1 MKKTNGVTIAFLILT
16 TITLIYDLINND
28 SEKLFKGIMIY
39 LTVAGAWFLFNK
51 TFLKKIEA
59 VYYVAL
65 GFIFFAIYLANLWD
79 FYGIPHYDKF
89 LHFISGIILALL
101 GLILYM
107 YMGRKNIEVNK
118 HQITIVIFPLF
129 FAIACAG
136 CWEMWEFTTDS
147 LLGLHAQNNSLVDTM
162 TDIIYGT
169 IGGSLTSVLNYIAY
183 RGKNIKLIKNI
194 VNSPLFND
202 WNK

>member
-1 MKKTNGVTIAFLILT
+1 MKKTNVVTIAFLILT
-16 TITLIYDLINND
+16 TITLIYDFINND

-39 LTVAGAWFLFNK
+39 LTVAAAWFVFNK
-51 TFLKKIEA
+51 TFLKKMEA
-59 VYYVAL
+59 VYYIAL
-65 GFIFFAIYLANLWD
+65 VFIFFSIYLANLWD

-89 LHFISGIILALL
+89 LHFMSGIILALF

-107 YMGRKNIEVNK
+107 YMGRKNTEVNK

-136 CWEMWEFTTDS
+136 CWETWEFTTDS
-147 LLGLHAQNNSLVDTM
+147 LFGLHAQNNSLVDTM
-162 TDIIYGT
+162 TDIIAGT
-169 IGGSLTSVLNYIAY
+169 IGGGLTSVLNYLAY

-194 VNSPLFND
+194 VNSPIF
-202 WNK
+202 K